1 MLKSLFKKLKSE
13 KSDSLSYKAEKETD
27 SKSDNLQIK

>member
-13 KSDSLSYKAEKETD
+13 KSDSLSMKAEK
-27 SKSDNLQIK
+27 KPKPNHNN